1 MSADTIFRLLAGL
14 FIHGIGNVSA
24 KYELEITPAPWAF
37 GIWGLIYLFQA
48 GWLLYAVSN
57 IFRSFNGY
65 PAYMS
70 PTILTPTFFVAFIIN
85 NISNIIW
92 LFMWDREYI
101 VPAVPMLGLTAM
113 TCYMGL
119 MISYSRLDRVRE
131 DLVDNGRQAE
141 ITVIRIFVFNG
152 LGEFAL
158 RSQSSASSSSVTF
171 WGPFVHDL
179 TACACALSYV
189 LSNVLLFKVSE
200 LQYMDPCHCL
210 QSHSGDCMFMYSV
223 VITVTC
229 YHTMISLHNASK
241 CSLVLTTCTCVLSYV
256 LSNVLPLKVR
266 ALRCMDLCHHLQ
278 SQSSDRSFI

>member
-1 MSADTIFRLLAGL
+1 MAGL

-24 KYELEITPAPWAF
+24 KYKLEITPAPWAF

-85 NISNIIW
+85 NISNIVW

-101 VPAVPMLGLTAM
+101 VPAVPILGLTAM

-171 WGPFVHDL
+171 W
-179 TACACALSYV
+179 
-189 LSNVLLFKVSE
+189 
-200 LQYMDPCHCL
+200 
-210 QSHSGDCMFMYSV
+210 
-223 VITVTC
+223 
-229 YHTMISLHNASK
+229 
-241 CSLVLTTCTCVLSYV
+241 
-256 LSNVLPLKVR
+256 
-266 ALRCMDLCHHLQ
+266 
-278 SQSSDRSFI
+278 